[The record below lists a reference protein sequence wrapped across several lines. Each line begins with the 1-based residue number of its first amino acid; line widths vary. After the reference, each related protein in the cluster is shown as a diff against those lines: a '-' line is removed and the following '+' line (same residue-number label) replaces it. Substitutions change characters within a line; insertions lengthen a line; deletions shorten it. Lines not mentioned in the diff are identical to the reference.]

1 MGNSENVM
9 LEPCL
14 EYIEVGQGVSGG
26 TLPLPGAC
34 TQGLGHASQQRQ

>member
-14 EYIEVGQGVSGG
+14 GYTEVGQGASGG
-26 TLPLPGAC
+26 TLSLPSAC
-34 TQGLGHASQQRQ
+34 TQRLGHASQQRQ